1 MNIYDFGPIHLST
14 GSHEDPQS
22 GMCFM
27 EMVAFMNGEAWSDR
41 PDCACPVIAGY
52 CRAINDLMPQEW
64 RDKLQKFVPR
74 LIGTVSDEHTQERTE
89 YLAMQAVT
97 VFAPISCDKAGLQEQ
112 ANLLRAQTNLKVAPA
127 AAAGYA
133 ALEAASADAAA
144 AAAAGYAALEA
155 ASADADAAAY
165 ADAAADA
172 ARTAYYADCW
182 TEAIAALEGVLQIG
196 PSSTA
201 YTQHHIERGAKL
213 RALLG
218 AA

>member
-133 ALEAASADAAA
+133 ALEAASADA
-144 AAAAGYAALEA
+144 
-155 ASADADAAAY
+155 DAAAY